1 MHLEGENFNCRFF
14 RFSWIICTLHR
25 KRYLASSSFIFFQL
39 VVIAMSLWDKR
50 KETGFENQNRDEIT
64 EDDQQE
70 DTPEVESGS
79 TAGSTHGQLEDSADH
94 VNVLTDYGK
103 SEEPT
108 YRSEFIKSF
117 ELYSFQDFKEMS
129 KMDKLMYG

>member
-14 RFSWIICTLHR
+14 WFSWLIFTLHR
-25 KRYLASSSFIFFQL
+25 KRYLSISSFIFLQL

-50 KETGFENQNRDEIT
+50 NEAGFENQNRDEIM
-64 EDDQQE
+64 EDDQQQ

-103 SEEPT
+103 SEVPT

>member
-1 MHLEGENFNCRFF
+1 
-14 RFSWIICTLHR
+14 
-25 KRYLASSSFIFFQL
+25 
-39 VVIAMSLWDKR
+39 MSLWDKR
-50 KETGFENQNRDEIT
+50 KESGIENVNH
-64 EDDQQE
+64 DQQ
-70 DTPEVESGS
+70 DDAQEVESQS
-79 TAGSTHGQLEDSADH
+79 TAESTQLEDSADH

-103 SEEPT
+103 SEVPT

>member
-1 MHLEGENFNCRFF
+1 
-14 RFSWIICTLHR
+14 
-25 KRYLASSSFIFFQL
+25 
-39 VVIAMSLWDKR
+39 MSLWDKR

-64 EDDQQE
+64 EDNHQE
-70 DTPEVESGS
+70 PEVEPEGESK
-79 TAGSTHGQLEDSADH
+79 AGSTHVHPEDSADH
-94 VNVLTDYGK
+94 VNVLTDYG
-103 SEEPT
+103 SEVPT

>member
-1 MHLEGENFNCRFF
+1 
-14 RFSWIICTLHR
+14 
-25 KRYLASSSFIFFQL
+25 
-39 VVIAMSLWDKR
+39 MSLWDKR

-64 EDDQQE
+64 EDNHQE
-70 DTPEVESGS
+70 DTPEVESDS
-79 TAGSTHGQLEDSADH
+79 TAGCTHGQLEDSADH

-103 SEEPT
+103 SEVPT

>member
-1 MHLEGENFNCRFF
+1 
-14 RFSWIICTLHR
+14 
-25 KRYLASSSFIFFQL
+25 
-39 VVIAMSLWDKR
+39 MSLWDKR
-50 KETGFENQNRDEIT
+50 KETGFENQNRDEVT
-64 EDDQQE
+64 EDDHQE
-70 DTPEVESGS
+70 PEVEPEVDSS
-79 TAGSTHGQLEDSADH
+79 SKAGSTHGQLEDSADH

-103 SEEPT
+103 SEVPT

>member
-1 MHLEGENFNCRFF
+1 
-14 RFSWIICTLHR
+14 
-25 KRYLASSSFIFFQL
+25 
-39 VVIAMSLWDKR
+39 MSLWDKR

-64 EDDQQE
+64 EDNHQE
-70 DTPEVESGS
+70 DRPEVEPEIESS
-79 TAGSTHGQLEDSADH
+79 SKAGSTHGHLEDSADH
-94 VNVLTDYGK
+94 VNILTDYGK
-103 SEEPT
+103 SEVPT

>member
-1 MHLEGENFNCRFF
+1 
-14 RFSWIICTLHR
+14 
-25 KRYLASSSFIFFQL
+25 
-39 VVIAMSLWDKR
+39 MSLWDKR

-64 EDDQQE
+64 EDNHHE
-70 DTPEVESGS
+70 PEVEPEVESS
-79 TAGSTHGQLEDSADH
+79 SKAGSTHGHLEDSADH
-94 VNVLTDYGK
+94 VNVLTDYG
-103 SEEPT
+103 SEVPT

>member
-14 RFSWIICTLHR
+14 WFSWLICTLHR
-25 KRYLASSSFIFFQL
+25 KRYLSISSFIFLQL

-50 KETGFENQNRDEIT
+50 NEAGFENQNRDEIT

-103 SEEPT
+103 SEVPT

-129 KMDKLMYG
+129 RMDKLMYG